1 MVEQLQRE
9 FRATVGGAHAGGTI
23 HSRRACAP
31 RVMSP
36 RRPGTVLPG
45 RHWGLLRDTA
55 AEQTTT
61 LGLRK
66 FAPKGAGSMQK
77 LRAPTTVSADSEGTG
92 PSVARPAAWRRSR
105 PPGAGHGA
113 GGVEAAPERA
123 MVGDVKP
130 VTPGP
135 GPVHR
140 WRDDRDAGP
149 RAGASG
155 TWLVRV
161 AHVPRGRGWLGVA
174 EMRPGSAR
182 PGEPCREDGEQ
193 ALARA
198 SV

>member
-1 MVEQLQRE
+1 M
-9 FRATVGGAHAGGTI
+9 
-23 HSRRACAP
+23 
-31 RVMSP
+31 
-36 RRPGTVLPG
+36 
-45 RHWGLLRDTA
+45 
-55 AEQTTT
+55 
-61 LGLRK
+61 
-66 FAPKGAGSMQK
+66 
-77 LRAPTTVSADSEGTG
+77 SADLEVAG
-92 PSVARPAAWRRSR
+92 PAVAGPAAWRRSR

-161 AHVPRGRGWLGVA
+161 AHVPRGTWVA
-174 EMRPGSAR
+174 GRR
-182 PGEPCREDGEQ
+182 
-193 ALARA
+193 
-198 SV
+198 

>member
-1 MVEQLQRE
+1 MRLAEAVDSVVVQLQRE
-9 FRATVGGAHAGGTI
+9 LRATVGGAHAGGTI

-31 RVMSP
+31 RVTSP

-45 RHWGLLRDTA
+45 RHGGLLRDTA
-55 AEQTTT
+55 AGQTTT
-61 LGLRK
+61 LGLHK
-66 FAPKGAGSMQK
+66 FAPCGARRMPK
-77 LRAPTTVSADSEGTG
+77 LRAPTTVSADSEVAG

-161 AHVPRGRGWLGVA
+161 AHVPRGTWVA
-174 EMRPGSAR
+174 GRR
-182 PGEPCREDGEQ
+182 
-193 ALARA
+193 
-198 SV
+198 